1 MEIANLADKI
11 VFVEQPFAKRVIYQ
25 DDNIVTFVLNFKPGQ
40 ALPPHTHY
48 DSTVVIYVQ
57 AGAGELTADDRIV
70 SIQPG
75 NIISLRG
82 NEKLSVKNTG
92 QENLTLYV
100 NMAPR
105 PADNRYNVDIG

>member
-1 MEIANLADKI
+1 MEIANLEEKI

-40 ALPPHTHY
+40 ALPSHTHY
-48 DSTVVIYVQ
+48 DSTVIILVQ
-57 AGAGELTADDRIV
+57 TGAGELTADDRTV
-70 SIQPG
+70 TIQPG
-75 NIISLRG
+75 SIISLKG
-82 NEKLSVKNTG
+82 NEKLSVKNTS

-105 PADNRYNVDIG
+105 PADNRYNADIG